1 MLSPPAQL
9 LGVNEA
15 LPSMI
20 RAVLRSM
27 DFELVPCAKRPVGDG
42 GSQAK
47 KPVGDGGSQAAGVIL
62 ASKIGFNHSKSYI
75 DF

>member
-9 LGVNEA
+9 LGVSEA

-20 RAVLRSM
+20 RALLRSI
-27 DFELVPCAKRPVGDG
+27 DIELVPFAKMPVGDG

-47 KPVGDGGSQAAGVIL
+47 KPVGDGGSQAGVIL